1 MAYNPA
7 MNIFPKK
14 SCSEP
19 VFTGDALE
27 ADLVANLLRSE
38 GFNVLVQNQVPRP
51 YGLIGIGRVMVPCD
65 DHEAAAAFLESLRD
79 SEEEEDAEG

>member
-1 MAYNPA
+1 MAYNPY
-7 MNIFPKK
+7 MSLFPKK
-14 SCSEP
+14 RCSEP

-27 ADLVANLLRSE
+27 ADLVANLLRAE

-65 DHEAAAAFLESLRD
+65 DREAAVAFLESLH
-79 SEEEEDAEG
+79 EEEPEEENED